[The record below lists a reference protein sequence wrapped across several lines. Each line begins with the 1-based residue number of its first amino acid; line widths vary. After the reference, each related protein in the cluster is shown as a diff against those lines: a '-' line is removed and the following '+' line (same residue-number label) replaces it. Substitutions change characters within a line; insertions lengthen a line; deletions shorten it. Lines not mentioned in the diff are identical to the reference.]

1 MEDGTSF
8 SGNSNNVFTTS
19 GGVGSGGHGVG
30 GPGNAHGGVAG
41 GVIAGGEHLMMSS
54 SAASTA
60 KANNSSSNCHN
71 DAATNNRLMFTI
83 GSYEDSR
90 FVSKYSKIKNRCSP
104 LNKHSPW
111 KILQKRKN

>member
-41 GVIAGGEHLMMSS
+41 GVIAGGEPLMMSS

-90 FVSKYSKIKNRCSP
+90 FVSLKAMKSSLLLGPFCGSEFWEFSLLKI
-104 LNKHSPW
+104 
-111 KILQKRKN
+111 